1 MLRECKLQMT
11 RSRGNNSYA
20 LTFCYAFFIHS
31 CLFTPKCPRN
41 HVVACMRG
49 ENNEKKMFD
58 CELRDSV
65 VSNLSFYWL

>member
-1 MLRECKLQMT
+1 MLRECKLQMA
-11 RSRGNNSYA
+11 RSRGKNSYD

-31 CLFTPKCPRN
+31 CLFTPKCTRKPILT
-41 HVVACMRG
+41 MKG

-65 VSNLSFYWL
+65 VSKLSFYWL